1 MQIYCD
7 LLINFYLYLLLII
20 LKYFMHYTLHQLQI
34 FLKVTETKSITK
46 ASEELNLT
54 QPAVSIQLKNLQ
66 NQFDIPLTEVI
77 GRQLYITDFGLEIA
91 ETAQKI
97 INEVQAINYKTMS
110 FKGILSGKLNISV
123 VSTGKYVMPYF
134 LTDFLKLNSG
144 IDLNMDVTNKSK
156 VIASLENNEVDFSL
170 VSVLPKNVNLNS
182 EILLEN
188 KLHLI
193 GNKEVIIPEK
203 PHEKSIFNSIPLIYR
218 EEGSATRL
226 IMEQFFER
234 NEIKAPMKM
243 QLTSNEAVKQAVI
256 AGLGYSIMPLIGS
269 NNELENKELQ
279 IIPVSGF
286 PITSDW
292 RLVWLKNKVLSPV
305 AQAYLDYLKKE
316 KEEIEKKYFS
326 WIHTL

>member
-1 MQIYCD
+1 M
-7 LLINFYLYLLLII
+7 N
-20 LKYFMHYTLHQLQI
+20 YTLHQLLI

-46 ASEELNLT
+46 AAEELHLT

-66 NQFDIPLTEVI
+66 NQFDIPLTEVV
-77 GRQLYITDFGLEIA
+77 GRQLFVTDFGLEIA

-110 FKGILSGKLNISV
+110 FKGILSGKLRFSV

-134 LTDFLKLNSG
+134 LTDFLKMNSG
-144 IDLNMDVTNKSK
+144 IDLSMDVTNKAK
-156 VIASLENNEVDFSL
+156 VIASIENNEVDFAL

-182 EILLEN
+182 EVLLEN

-193 GNKEVIIPEK
+193 GNKEAIQSTTPF
-203 PHEKSIFNSIPLIYR
+203 EKSIFAEIPLIYR

-226 IMEQFFER
+226 IMEQFFDR

-243 QLTSNEAVKQAVI
+243 ELTSNEAVKQAVI

-269 NNELENKELQ
+269 NNELINDELR

-286 PITSDW
+286 PITSEW
-292 RLVWLKNKVLSPV
+292 RIVWLENKVLSPV
-305 AQAYLDYLKKE
+305 AQAYLNYLKNE
-316 KEEIEKKYFS
+316 KEQIAKKYFS
-326 WIHTL
+326 WTEEF

>member
-1 MQIYCD
+1 M
-7 LLINFYLYLLLII
+7 N
-20 LKYFMHYTLHQLQI
+20 YTLHQLQI

-46 ASEELNLT
+46 AAEELNLT

-77 GRQLYITDFGLEIA
+77 GRQLFVTDFGLEIA

-110 FKGILSGKLNISV
+110 FRGILSGKLKFSV

-134 LTDFLKLNSG
+134 LTGFLKINSG
-144 IDLNMDVTNKSK
+144 IDLSMDVTNKAK
-156 VIASLENNEVDFSL
+156 VITSLENNEVDFAL

-182 EILLEN
+182 EVLLED

-193 GNKEVIIPEK
+193 GNKDAIQSTAPF
-203 PHEKSIFNSIPLIYR
+203 EKSIFGSIPLIYR

-226 IMEQFFER
+226 IMEEFFER

-243 QLTSNEAVKQAVI
+243 ELTSNEAVKQAVI
-256 AGLGYSIMPLIGS
+256 AGLGYSIMPLIGC
-269 NNELENKELQ
+269 NNELTNEKLR

-286 PITSDW
+286 PITSQW
-292 RLVWLKNKVLSPV
+292 RLVWLENKVLSPA

-316 KEEIEKKYFS
+316 KDNIAKKYFS
-326 WIHTL
+326 WTEDF

>member
-1 MQIYCD
+1 M
-7 LLINFYLYLLLII
+7 N
-20 LKYFMHYTLHQLQI
+20 YTLHQLQI
-34 FLKVTETKSITK
+34 FLKVAETKSITK
-46 ASEELNLT
+46 AAEELHLT

-77 GRQLYITDFGLEIA
+77 GRQLFVTEFGLEIA

-110 FKGILSGKLNISV
+110 FKGILSGKLKFSV
-123 VSTGKYVMPYF
+123 VSTGKYVIPYF
-134 LTDFLKLNSG
+134 LTDFLKTNAG
-144 IDLNMDVTNKSK
+144 IDLSIDVTNKAK
-156 VIASLENNEVDFSL
+156 VIASIENNEVDFAL

-182 EILLEN
+182 EVLLEN

-193 GNKEVIIPEK
+193 GNKDAIQSSAPF
-203 PHEKSIFNSIPLIYR
+203 EKSIFASIPLIYR

-243 QLTSNEAVKQAVI
+243 ELTSNEAVKQAVI
-256 AGLGYSIMPLIGS
+256 AGLGYSVMPLIGS
-269 NNELENKELQ
+269 NNELVNDELR

-286 PITSDW
+286 PITSEW
-292 RLVWLKNKVLSPV
+292 RIVWLQNKVLSPV
-305 AQAYLDYLKKE
+305 AQAYLNYLKKE
-316 KEEIEKKYFS
+316 KEQIAKKYFS
-326 WIHTL
+326 WTEDF

>member
-1 MQIYCD
+1 M
-7 LLINFYLYLLLII
+7 N
-20 LKYFMHYTLHQLQI
+20 YTLHQLQI

-46 ASEELNLT
+46 AAEELHLT

-66 NQFDIPLTEVI
+66 NQFEIPLTEVI
-77 GRQLYITDFGLEIA
+77 GRQLFITDFGFEIA

-97 INEVQAINYKTMS
+97 LNEVQAINYKTMS
-110 FKGILSGKLNISV
+110 FKGVLSGKLKLSV

-134 LTDFLKLNSG
+134 LTDFLKLNAG
-144 IDLNMDVTNKSK
+144 IDLSMDVTNKAK
-156 VIASLENNEVDFSL
+156 VIASIENNEVDFAL

-193 GNKEVIIPEK
+193 GNKDAIQSATPF
-203 PHEKSIFNSIPLIYR
+203 EKSIFGSIPLIYR

-234 NEIKAPMKM
+234 NEIKVPMKM
-243 QLTSNEAVKQAVI
+243 ELTSNEAVKQAVI

-269 NNELENKELQ
+269 NNELVNEELR

-286 PITSDW
+286 PITSEW
-292 RLVWLKNKVLSPV
+292 RLIWLENKVLSPV
-305 AQAYLDYLKKE
+305 AQAYLNYLKKE
-316 KEEIEKKYFS
+316 KEQIAKNYFS
-326 WIHTL
+326 WTQEF

>member
-1 MQIYCD
+1 M
-7 LLINFYLYLLLII
+7 N
-20 LKYFMHYTLHQLQI
+20 YTLHQLQI

-46 ASEELNLT
+46 AAEELHLT

-66 NQFDIPLTEVI
+66 NQFDIPLTEVV
-77 GRQLYITDFGLEIA
+77 GRQLFVTDFGLEIA

-110 FKGILSGKLNISV
+110 FKGILSGKLRFSV

-134 LTDFLKLNSG
+134 LTDFLKINTG
-144 IDLNMDVTNKSK
+144 IDLSMDVTNKAK
-156 VIASLENNEVDFSL
+156 VIASIENNEVDFAL

-182 EILLEN
+182 EVLLEN

-193 GNKEVIIPEK
+193 GNKDAVQSDTPF
-203 PHEKSIFNSIPLIYR
+203 EKSIFASIPLIYR

-243 QLTSNEAVKQAVI
+243 ELTSNEAVKQAVI

-269 NNELENKELQ
+269 NSELLNNELR

-286 PITSDW
+286 PITSEW
-292 RLVWLKNKVLSPV
+292 RIVWLENKVLSPV
-305 AQAYLDYLKKE
+305 AQAYLKYLKKE
-316 KEEIEKKYFS
+316 KELIARKYFS
-326 WIHTL
+326 WTDHY

>member
-1 MQIYCD
+1 M
-7 LLINFYLYLLLII
+7 N
-20 LKYFMHYTLHQLQI
+20 YTLHQLQI

-46 ASEELNLT
+46 AAEELHLT

-66 NQFDIPLTEVI
+66 NQFDIPLTEVV
-77 GRQLYITDFGLEIA
+77 GRQLFVTDFGLEIA

-110 FKGILSGKLNISV
+110 FKGILSGKLRFSV

-134 LTDFLKLNSG
+134 LTDFLKINTG
-144 IDLNMDVTNKSK
+144 IDLSMDVTNKAK
-156 VIASLENNEVDFSL
+156 VIASIENNEVDFAL

-182 EILLEN
+182 EVLLEN

-193 GNKEVIIPEK
+193 GNKDAVQSDAPF
-203 PHEKSIFNSIPLIYR
+203 EKSIFASIPLIYR

-243 QLTSNEAVKQAVI
+243 ELTSNEAVKQAVI

-269 NNELENKELQ
+269 NSELLNNELR

-286 PITSDW
+286 PITSEW
-292 RLVWLKNKVLSPV
+292 RIVWLENKVLSPV
-305 AQAYLDYLKKE
+305 AQAYLKYLKKE
-316 KEEIEKKYFS
+316 KEIIARKYFS
-326 WIHTL
+326 WTDHY